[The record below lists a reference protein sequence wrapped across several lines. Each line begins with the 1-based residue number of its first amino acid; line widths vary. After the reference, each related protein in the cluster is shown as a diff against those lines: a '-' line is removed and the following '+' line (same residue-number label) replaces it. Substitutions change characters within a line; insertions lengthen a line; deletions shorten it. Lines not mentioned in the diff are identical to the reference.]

1 MRYTKIGRIFAA
13 QYPASF
19 RLMLDPW
26 DKQTKKQ
33 PYKIV
38 MKKYNFYAG
47 PSILSPFAIGETAK
61 AVENFAGTGLSI
73 LEISHRSKEFQAV
86 VDEANAL
93 VKELLNVPEDYE
105 VLFLGGGASLQ
116 FYMMPLNLLKTK
128 GSYIDTGTWAHNA
141 IGQAKL
147 VGEVEVVASSADK
160 NYSYIPKGYKVD
172 PASDYF
178 HYTSNNTIYGTE
190 TLETP
195 EVGVPLVCDMSSDF
209 MSHPVDV
216 SKYACIYAGAQ
227 KNVGPAGVTIVIIKK
242 SLLTKEGLPT
252 MLDYKTHVKKG
263 SMFNTPPCLPIFTC
277 LQTLKWY
284 KELGGLEAMEQ
295 RAKEKAEMLYAEI
308 DRNKLFKGTVAVEDR
323 SRMNVCFVMNDGYEA
338 LNDEFFEFA
347 KGKGMVGI
355 KGHRSVGG
363 FRASLYNAMPK
374 EGVEALVACM
384 QEFEAMH

>member
-1 MRYTKIGRIFAA
+1 
-13 QYPASF
+13 
-19 RLMLDPW
+19 
-26 DKQTKKQ
+26 
-33 PYKIV
+33 

-86 VDEANAL
+86 IDEANAL

-116 FYMMPLNLLKTK
+116 FYMMPLNLLKGK
-128 GSYIDTGTWAHNA
+128 ASYIDTGTWAHNA

-172 PASDYF
+172 PSSDYF

-190 TLETP
+190 TLEAP

-216 SKYACIYAGAQ
+216 SKYDCIYAGAQ

-242 SLLTKEGLPT
+242 DKLTKEGLPT

-277 LQTLKWY
+277 LQTLRWY
-284 KELGGLEAMEQ
+284 KELGGLEAMEK
-295 RAKEKAEMLYAEI
+295 RAKEKAELLYNEI
-308 DRNKLFKGTVAVEDR
+308 DRNKLFKGTVAKEDR

-347 KGKGMVGI
+347 KSKGMVGI

-363 FRASLYNAMPK
+363 FRASLYNAMPL
-374 EGVEALVACM
+374 EGVQALVACM